1 MNKCK
6 ECFYHSEE
14 ASTCEFYHYL
24 VDENSNACLHFEF
37 KEKDDCT
44 ESDR

>member
-6 ECFYHSEE
+6 ECFYHSDE
-14 ASTCEFYHYL
+14 ACNCEFYHDS
-24 VDENSNACLHFEF
+24 VDENNNACLHFEF
-37 KEKDDCT
+37 KEKDDST